1 MHLPAHLLLMILAGD
16 YYPVS
21 NKMPLS
27 HKIQVCCKKWFY
39 CRCLS
44 FYGQQPPPP
53 TVTLPYPPITI
64 TFLISLPRTFTQYN
78 TVHRT
83 SEFRPGV
90 VYCLRGDCLGGRMS
104 RGVQGVIGW
113 PLVLEYAGFCN
124 CSAGYY
130 RALWHYWLTVPR
142 ECLDLCFICHK
153 TSLRHTIIILWDKVI
168 LLDTTWT
175 DDSVTAFLFC
185 DCGVLWLLFFCR
197 RV

>member
-90 VYCLRGDCLGGRMS
+90 VYCLRGDCLGGTNVPGVCKALLGDHSCWNM
-104 RGVQGVIGW
+104 RGSV
-113 PLVLEYAGFCN
+113 
-124 CSAGYY
+124 
-130 RALWHYWLTVPR
+130 TVPR
-142 ECLDLCFICHK
+142 V
-153 TSLRHTIIILWDKVI
+153 IIVR
-168 LLDTTWT
+168 
-175 DDSVTAFLFC
+175 
-185 DCGVLWLLFFCR
+185 CGIIDLLFHGSVSICALYVIKRPYVTQLSFCEIR
-197 RV
+197 SFC